1 MIKPF
6 RLRLMAGI
14 SLLLLGG
21 LLLLQSFGIIP
32 EGDWFWSIPFILAGI
47 GFLTVFLNQKSNW
60 WAVIPGVVLLDLG
73 LIIVLGVFFPKFSNI
88 YSGAIFLGGIGLSFV
103 LVYLMQKRNWWAVI
117 PAGVLIT
124 LAVVT
129 LVSEWGFFDA
139 GAVFF
144 LGLAATFAL
153 LAILPT
159 GPVRMKWPWYPAG
172 ALLVLGAVI
181 SIGAESMLGLLWAVV
196 LILVGGY
203 LLLRS
208 FRKG

>member
-6 RLRLMAGI
+6 RLRLMVGI
-14 SLLLLGG
+14 SLLVLGG
-21 LLLLQSFGIIP
+21 LLLLQSFGILP
-32 EGDWFWSIPFILAGI
+32 EGDWFWAIPFLVAGI
-47 GFLTVFLNQKSNW
+47 GFLAVFMGQKHNW
-60 WAVIPGVVLLDLG
+60 WAAIPGVVLLDLG
-73 LIIVLGVFFPKFSNI
+73 VIILLGEFFPKVSDI
-88 YSGAIFLGGIGLSFV
+88 YGGAIFLGGIALSFV
-103 LVYLMQKRNWWAVI
+103 LVYLIQKRFWWAII
-117 PAGVLIT
+117 PAGVLTT

-129 LVSEWGFFDA
+129 LVDEWGIFDA

-144 LGLAATFAL
+144 LGLALTFAL

-159 GPVRMKWPWYPAG
+159 GSLRMKWPWYPAAG
-172 ALLVLGAVI
+172 LLLVGAVI

>member
-21 LLLLQSFGIIP
+21 LLLLQSFGVIP
-32 EGDWFWSIPFILAGI
+32 EGDWFWSIPFIIAGI

-73 LIIVLGVFFPKFSNI
+73 LIIVLAVFFPKFSDV

-117 PAGVLIT
+117 PAGVLTT
-124 LAVVT
+124 LALVT

-153 LAILPT
+153 LAHFANRFVSDEMALVSRLPHFL
-159 GPVRMKWPWYPAG
+159 Y
-172 ALLVLGAVI
+172 
-181 SIGAESMLGLLWAVV
+181 LGLLSP
-196 LILVGGY
+196 LV
-203 LLLRS
+203 
-208 FRKG
+208 RKVCWGCFGQWF